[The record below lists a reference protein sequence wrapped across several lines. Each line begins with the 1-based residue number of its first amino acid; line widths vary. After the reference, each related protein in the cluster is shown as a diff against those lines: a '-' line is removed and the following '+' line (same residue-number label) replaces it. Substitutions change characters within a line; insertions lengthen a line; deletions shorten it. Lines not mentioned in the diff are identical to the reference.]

1 MTENIQK
8 IKLDKLVII
17 LAALLFL
24 LGFGLRIYDITDEPI
39 EFHPT
44 RQLRGA
50 IIARGMYYE
59 MDPDAEP
66 ELRAKAIA
74 FAESTG
80 QYEPP
85 LLERLVA
92 ITYLAV
98 GGEYN
103 WISRL
108 YTSIFWLIGGLAIF
122 LLSLWVI
129 RTPGNAEENIK
140 PAALFASAL
149 LALAYYLILPFAVQ
163 ASRSFQ
169 PDPGMVMWIAL
180 FMYAIYRWSEK
191 PAWSWAIAAG
201 LFAGIGVLTKA
212 VAAYTVAGAAISMVL
227 FTLGWK
233 KSWRNL
239 QVWVMAIL
247 MILPSAVYYAGRGGR
262 ASEYFTTWT
271 LALSHLLLDPA
282 FYMRWFN
289 LVQNLMGLG
298 FLLLALVGLLIAK
311 PRIRVLMIG
320 LWAGYLAYGLTL
332 PYQMYTHSYYHLQ
345 LVPIIAVSMIPGFEA
360 VLTKVYQQKR
370 GWQAAFVVIAIA
382 GITFM
387 SWNAI
392 LPQYSENHRNEPAY
406 WKEISAQLPDDGKI
420 IALTQDYGYRLMYY
434 GWKKV
439 QLWPTRGEKKLMG
452 MRNSDKKLDSY
463 FEKKTGG
470 ISYFLITSFKQF
482 NDQPEL
488 KKFLYDNY
496 PILAEGQGYIIFDL
510 RAKQDN

>member
-1 MTENIQK
+1 VTENIRTLK
-8 IKLDKLVII
+8 PDKPVII
-17 LAALLFL
+17 LAVLIFL
-24 LGFGLRIYDITDEPI
+24 LGFGLRMYDVTDEPI

-59 MDPDAEP
+59 MDPNADP
-66 ELRAKAIA
+66 ELRTKAIA
-74 FAESTG
+74 FADSTG

-92 ITYLAV
+92 FTYLAV

-103 WISRL
+103 WISRI

-122 LLSLWVI
+122 LLSLRVI
-129 RTPGNAEENIK
+129 STSTGAAENIK
-140 PAALFASAL
+140 PAAVFASAL
-149 LALAYYLILPFAVQ
+149 IALAYYLVLPFAVQ

-180 FMYAIYRWSEK
+180 FMYAIYRWSEEHT
-191 PAWSWAIAAG
+191 WGWAIAAG

-212 VAAYTVAGAAISMVL
+212 VAAYTIAGAAISMVL

-233 KSWRNL
+233 KSWRDP
-239 QVWVMAIL
+239 QVWAMAIL
-247 MILPSAVYYAGRGGR
+247 MILPSAIYYAGRGGR
-262 ASEYFTTWT
+262 ATEYFSTWT
-271 LALSHLLLDPA
+271 LALSHLLLDPG

-289 LVQNLMGLG
+289 LVQDLMGLG
-298 FLLLALVGLLIAK
+298 FLLLALVGILIAK

-320 LWAGYLAYGLTL
+320 LWVGYLLYGLTL

-345 LVPIIAVSMIPGFEA
+345 VVPFVAISMIPGFEA
-360 VLTKVYQQKR
+360 VFAKVYEQKR

-382 GITFM
+382 GITFLG
-387 SWNAI
+387 WKAI
-392 LPQYSENHRNEPAY
+392 LLQYSENHRNEPAY
-406 WKEISAQLPDDGKI
+406 WQEISSQLPDDGKI

-463 FEKKTGG
+463 FEKKTDG
-470 ISYFLITSFKQF
+470 ISYFLITSFNQF

-488 KKFLYDNY
+488 KKYLYDHY
-496 PILAEGQGYIIFDL
+496 PILAEGHGYIIFDL
-510 RAKQDN
+510 RGKKDS